1 MPTGP
6 SKTAFELSVE
16 EEAELRGFSSSRS
29 LPHALVARA
38 KLVLWSAEG
47 KTNTE
52 IASQLKWTKA
62 TVGKWRQRFI
72 ERRLSGLYDELRP
85 GRPRSVSDEKVA
97 LLLRRTLKNKPPVG
111 STGVYGKLRVRTAS
125 RSRRSIASSAHSPFS
140 LTAARTSSCQ
150 ATPSLLKKYAMW

>member
-1 MPTGP
+1 MVTGRP
-6 SKTAFELSVE
+6 KTALELSVE

-97 LLLRRTLKNKPPVG
+97 LLLRRTLKNKPPAG
-111 STGVYGKLRVRTAS
+111 SHWSVRQAADSNGLSNQVERWFGLITQQAI
-125 RSRRSIASSAHSPFS
+125 RRGSDGLIAPFLS
-140 LTAARTSSCQ
+140 VPALC
-150 ATPSLLKKYAMW
+150 

>member
-1 MPTGP
+1 MVTGRP
-6 SKTAFELSVE
+6 KTALKLSVE
-16 EEAELRGFSSSRS
+16 EESELRGFSSSRS

-72 ERRLSGLYDELRP
+72 EGRLSGLYDELRP
-85 GRPRSVSDEKVA
+85 VGRGRF
-97 LLLRRTLKNKPPVG
+97 LMRRWPCC
-111 STGVYGKLRVRTAS
+111 
-125 RSRRSIASSAHSPFS
+125 SAAP
-140 LTAARTSSCQ
+140 
-150 ATPSLLKKYAMW
+150 